1 MDRNTTLAFILIGLI
16 LVVWLYINS
25 PTPPPQ
31 QTKEEDSTLVKQDT
45 VAAKPVQESAKKD
58 TEQIKPAPFGDL
70 PEQKEKIVTIETE
83 LVKLE
88 MTTKGARLRKYY
100 LKKYGTWY
108 RYDVKDTS
116 NFFDRHVQLINQNQG
131 GDFNIIFVTKE
142 GKLVNTSALDF
153 NSDLSSHYYR
163 ITGTDSLKSVYEFR
177 TADNR
182 AIRKNFVFYAND
194 YATKVDIE
202 LENMSDVISSF
213 RYDVVWSS
221 GINFTEKNSVDEAN
235 FSNASLYAGDEQ
247 VIIDAG
253 HSGEKVTKDINGK
266 VDWIA
271 VRNKYFVV
279 ALAPQ
284 QPSNEGGAYF
294 EGVGSQN
301 KYGVREVYSASIKMP
316 FKNDR
321 LQKDSFKLYIG
332 PIDYDILKNYGN
344 NFQAIVD
351 FGSFF
356 GLRFVIRPISEY
368 LLLPLLQ
375 FLHSFIPNYGLVII
389 VFSIIIKIALHPLTR
404 QSLKSMKKMQLLQP
418 KITELKEKH
427 KDDPQKV
434 QKETMKLYSTYGI
447 NPMGG
452 CLPMLLQM
460 PILIALWS
468 LFNVAIDIRQ
478 QPFMLWINNLS
489 EPDVIYHLPF
499 KIPLFGIDVVSGLA
513 ILLGITMFI
522 QQKMSI
528 KDPAQQM
535 LVYLMPVMFTAL
547 FMTFPSGLNLY
558 YFMFNLLSI
567 GQQYYVN
574 NKKSD
579 GELVP
584 VENPKQKK
592 GFMARMMEAAEKQA
606 QDQRRAAKKKR

>member
-1 MDRNTTLAFILIGLI
+1 MDKNTTLAFILIGLI
-16 LVVWLYINS
+16 LVVWLYFNS
-25 PTPPPQ
+25 PTPPPPPPK
-31 QTKEEDSTLVKQDT
+31 TTDSTLVKKDT
-45 VAAKPVQESAKKD
+45 VVEKPAQEIAKKEI
-58 TEQIKPAPFGDL
+58 EQIESAPFGDL
-70 PEQKEKIVTIETE
+70 QPKDEEIVTIETD

-88 MTTKGARLRKYY
+88 MTSKGARIRKYY

-108 RYDVKDTS
+108 HYDIEDTS
-116 NFFDRHVQLINQNQG
+116 NFYDRHVQLVNPEKG

-153 NSDLSSHYYR
+153 KSNINKHYYK
-163 ITGTDSLKSVYEFR
+163 ITGSDSLIAGYEFK
-177 TADNR
+177 TTDNR
-182 AIRKNFVFYAND
+182 FIRKNFVFYAND

-202 LENMSDVISSF
+202 LENMDDIISSF
-213 RYDVVWSS
+213 RYDVVWSN

-235 FSNASLYAGDEQ
+235 FSNASAFSGDEQ
-247 VIIDAG
+247 LIIDAG
-253 HSGEKVTKDINGK
+253 TSGEKVTKDINGK
-266 VDWIA
+266 VDWVA
-271 VRNKYFVV
+271 VRNKYFAIIVV
-279 ALAPQ
+279 PD

-301 KYGVREVYSASIKMP
+301 KLDVREVYSASIKMP
-316 FKNDR
+316 FKNEK
-321 LQKDSFKLYIG
+321 LQKDSFRLYIG

-344 NFQAIVD
+344 NLQSVVD

-356 GLRFVIRPISEY
+356 GLRFIIRPISEY
-368 LLLPLLQ
+368 VLLPLLQ
-375 FLHSFIPNYGLVII
+375 FLHSFIPNYGFVII
-389 VFSIIIKIALHPLTR
+389 AFSIIIKFALHPLTK

-418 KITELKEKH
+418 KIAELKEKH

-489 EPDVIYHLPF
+489 APDVIYRMPF
-499 KIPLFGIDVVSGLA
+499 KIPLFGIDVISGLA
-513 ILLGITMFI
+513 VLLGITMFF
-522 QQKMSI
+522 QQKMSV
-528 KDPAQQM
+528 KDPSQKA

-567 GQQYYVN
+567 GQQYYIN
-574 NKKSD
+574 HKKGD

-606 QDQRRAAKKKR
+606 HAQKKTSQKKR

>member
-1 MDRNTTLAFILIGLI
+1 MDRNTTSAFILIGLI
-16 LVVWLYINS
+16 LVVWLYFNS
-25 PTPPPQ
+25 PTPPPTQ
-31 QTKEEDSTLVKQDT
+31 PPKADSTLVKRDT
-45 VAAKPVQESAKKD
+45 TVAKPVQEAAKKE
-58 TEQIKPAPFGDL
+58 TERVESAPFG
-70 PEQKEKIVTIETE
+70 EIAQQVEKIITIETD

-88 MTTKGARLRKYY
+88 MTSKGARIRKYY

-116 NFFDRHVQLINQNQG
+116 NFYDRHVQLVNPNKG

-142 GKLVNTSALDF
+142 GKLVNTSVLDF
-153 NSDLSSHYYR
+153 NSGLKNYYYR
-163 ITGTDSLKSVYEFR
+163 ISGTDSLECVYEFK
-177 TADNR
+177 TPDNR

-202 LENMSDVISSF
+202 LENMNDMISSF
-213 RYDVVWSS
+213 RYDVVWSN

-235 FSNASLYAGDEQ
+235 FSNASVFAGDEQ
-247 VIIDAG
+247 VIIDAD
-253 HSGEKVTKDINGK
+253 HSGEKISKDINGK

-279 ALAPQ
+279 AIAPN
-284 QPSNEGGAYF
+284 QPNSEGGAYF

-301 KYGVREVYSASIKMP
+301 KLGVREYYSASIKVP
-316 FKNDR
+316 FNNEK
-321 LQKDSFKLYIG
+321 LQKDSFKLYMG
-332 PIDYDILKNYGN
+332 PIDYDILKKYGN
-344 NFQAIVD
+344 NFQSIVD

-356 GLRFVIRPISEY
+356 GLKFVIRPISEY
-368 LLLPLLQ
+368 ILLPLLQ

-389 VFSIIIKIALHPLTR
+389 VFSILIKIALHPLTK

-418 KITELKEKH
+418 KITELKEKF

-489 EPDVIYHLPF
+489 APDVIYRLPF
-499 KIPLFGIDVVSGLA
+499 KIPLFGIDIVSGLA
-513 ILLGITMFI
+513 LLLGVTMFI

-528 KDPAQQM
+528 KDPSQKA
-535 LVYLMPVMFTAL
+535 LVYIMPVMFTAL

-567 GQQYYVN
+567 AQQYYVN
-574 NKKSD
+574 NKKGD

-606 QDQRRAAKKKR
+606 QGQRKASQKRK